1 MKVINTKVLLNNL
14 LKIYSL
20 LFVLFLTNS
29 CSTTLRKEIN
39 SAFEKTKRIEIL
51 AYIDRN
57 QWDEED
63 NSNYSKLNYIKN
75 GNLEINKKYLKNRII
90 LNEEQIEILKKRLSK
105 CEIENWG
112 AKCYNPRHAILFYDK
127 NDKIYGYIEMCFDCN
142 GSESSENF
150 KAFSGCALGLK
161 ETLKEF
167 GITYFNEGK

>member
-63 NSNYSKLNYIKN
+63 NSTYLKLNYIKN

-90 LNEEQIEILKKRLSK
+90 LNEEQIKILKKRLSK

-127 NDKIYGYIEMCFDCN
+127 NDKIYGYMEMCFDCN

-150 KAFSGCALGLK
+150 KTFSGCALGLK

-167 GITYFNEGK
+167 GITYFNDGN

>member
-14 LKIYSL
+14 LEIYSL